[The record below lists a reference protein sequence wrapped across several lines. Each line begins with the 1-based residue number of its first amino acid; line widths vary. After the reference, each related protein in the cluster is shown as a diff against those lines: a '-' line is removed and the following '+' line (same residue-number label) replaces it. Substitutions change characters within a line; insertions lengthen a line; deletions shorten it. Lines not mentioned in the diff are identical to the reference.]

1 EALIP
6 RSSMRR
12 IFSVLA
18 LCSLLVLSSADCP
31 SAPCPARCPEAV
43 EVQSD
48 FVKNHFDIQRFWG
61 VYYEIAYHD
70 STQPRRWPIKASCQ
84 RSVKSQHPGDP
95 KNYKDLFSLNVGPG
109 KGVNAVCDL
118 EFNLTHS
125 PGVFMGHWSG
135 HSIFNPNLTDIE
147 NTVVDVGVA
156 ANGTYNWTLEFQCKN
171 AAASGIRFAAVNF
184 YHRKPKIDQEEFQL
198 MMERLRAL
206 GLGWVVDASP
216 GLTMVDQQ
224 KCIDHQSYPPL
235 DAKAALCGQGL
246 RDDRTEHEELFV

>member
-1 EALIP
+1 
-6 RSSMRR
+6 MRR
-12 IFSVLA
+12 IFSGLA
-18 LCSLLVLSSADCP
+18 LCSLLVLSAADCP

-61 VYYEIAYHD
+61 VYSEIAYHD

-171 AAASGIRFAAVNF
+171 AAAASGIRFAAVNF

-235 DAKAALCGQGL
+235 DATAALCGQGL
-246 RDDRTEHEELFV
+246 RDRTEHEELFV